1 MSLAVDLADDI
12 EVVTTFKG
20 DALEVFLEKLE
31 EFMEHVNAFGDIEEF
46 AVECL
51 ESLSDLG
58 LAVYS
63 MDEQDET
70 FPQLAE
76 DDKASVYVAEALAR
90 RQAELHPVHTPLYAA
105 VSFEGHAFIVSLRDP
120 ETSTVVRAG

>member
-1 MSLAVDLADDI
+1 MNLAVDLADDI
-12 EVVTTFKG
+12 EVITTFRG
-20 DALEVFLEKLE
+20 DALEVFLEKQE

-46 AVECL
+46 AIECL
-51 ESLSDLG
+51 ESLADLG

-70 FPQLAE
+70 FPQLAD
-76 DDKASVYVAEALAR
+76 DDKASGYVAEALAR
-90 RQAELHPVHTPLYAA
+90 RQIEHDAVKSPLYAA
-105 VSFEGHAFIVSLRDP
+105 VSKEGHTFVVSLRDP